1 MGRFVK
7 NFSIADGHTSIA
19 LPSGPTSSQP
29 ADATDGS
36 MRYNTTLN
44 SFEFYN
50 GTNWVQVT
58 GAVGGKHT
66 ITKDSFTL
74 DGSTLAYT
82 PLSFEPSADQ
92 NVLVFIDGIFQND
105 SQYNI
110 SGTTITLS
118 SILEADNGKT
128 LTVLH
133 GFDTA

>member
-7 NFSIADGHTSIA
+7 NFSLADGHETLGI
-19 LPSGPTSSQP
+19 PSGPTSGQP
-29 ADATDGS
+29 TDATPGAL
-36 MRYNTTLN
+36 RYNTTLN
-44 SFEFYN
+44 LFEFYN
-50 GTNWVQVT
+50 GTNFVQVT

-66 ITKDSFTL
+66 ITRDSFTL
-74 DGSTLAYT
+74 DGSTLAYGA
-82 PLSFEPSADQ
+82 LSFEPSADQ
-92 NVLVFIDGIFQND
+92 NVLVFIEGVFQND

-110 SGTTITLS
+110 SGTTITLT

>member
-7 NFSIADGHTSIA
+7 NFSIAEGHETLGI
-19 LPSGPTSSQP
+19 PSGPTATQP
-29 ADATDGS
+29 ADATPGS
-36 MRYNTTLN
+36 LRYNTTLN

-50 GTNWVQVT
+50 GTNFVQVT

-66 ITKDSFTL
+66 ITRDSFTL

>member
-7 NFSIADGHTSIA
+7 NFSLADGHETLGI
-19 LPSGPTSSQP
+19 PSGPTSGQP
-29 ADATDGS
+29 TDATPGAL
-36 MRYNTTLN
+36 RYNTTLN
-44 SFEFYN
+44 LFEFYN
-50 GTNWVQVT
+50 GTSFVQVT

-66 ITKDSFTL
+66 ITRDSFTL
-74 DGSTLAYT
+74 DGSTTAYGA
-82 PLSFEPSADQ
+82 LSFEPSADQ
-92 NVLVFIDGIFQND
+92 NVLVFIEGVFQND

-110 SGTTITLS
+110 SGTTITLT

>member
-7 NFSIADGHTSIA
+7 NFSIAEGHTSIG

-29 ADATDGS
+29 EDANAGS
-36 MRYNTTLN
+36 LRYNTTLN

-66 ITKDSFTL
+66 ITRDSFTL
-74 DGSTLAYT
+74 DGSTTAYT

-110 SGTTITLS
+110 SGTTITLT

>member
-7 NFSIADGHTSIA
+7 NFSIAEGHETLGI
-19 LPSGPTSSQP
+19 PSGPTSTQP
-29 ADATDGS
+29 SDATPGAL
-36 MRYNTTLN
+36 RYNTTLN

-50 GTNWVQVT
+50 GTNFVQVT

-66 ITKDSFTL
+66 ITRNSFTL

>member
-1 MGRFVK
+1 MGRFAK
-7 NFSIADGHTSIA
+7 NFSIANAGTSVTI
-19 LPSGPTSSQP
+19 PSGPTASQP
-29 ADATDGS
+29 VDADAGS
-36 MRYNTTLN
+36 LRYNTTLN

-66 ITKDSFTL
+66 ITRDSFTL
-74 DGSTLAYT
+74 DGSTTAYT

-110 SGTTITLS
+110 SGTTITLT

>member
-7 NFSIADGHTSIA
+7 NFSIAEGHETVGI
-19 LPSGPTSSQP
+19 PSGPTSTQP
-29 ADATDGS
+29 ADATPGAL
-36 MRYNTTLN
+36 RYNTTLN

-50 GTNWVQVT
+50 GTNFVQVT

-66 ITKDSFTL
+66 ITRDSFTL
-74 DGSTLAYT
+74 DGSTTAYT

>member
-7 NFSIADGHTSIA
+7 NFSLADGHETLGI
-19 LPSGPTSSQP
+19 PSGPTATQP
-29 ADATDGS
+29 ADATLGAL
-36 MRYNTTLN
+36 RYNTTLN

-50 GTNWVQVT
+50 GTNFVQVT

-66 ITKDSFTL
+66 ITRDSFTL

-82 PLSFEPSADQ
+82 PLSYEPSADQ
-92 NVLVFIDGIFQND
+92 NVLVYIDGIFQND

-110 SGTTITLS
+110 SGTTITLT